1 MYLFVSL
8 HTSRQQLCEIKA
20 CRKPNSLPSLA
31 SIMPYRKR
39 RNTDEE
45 TTNKL
50 LAADREMDEHSVKN

>member
-1 MYLFVSL
+1 
-8 HTSRQQLCEIKA
+8 
-20 CRKPNSLPSLA
+20 
-31 SIMPYRKR
+31 MPYRKR